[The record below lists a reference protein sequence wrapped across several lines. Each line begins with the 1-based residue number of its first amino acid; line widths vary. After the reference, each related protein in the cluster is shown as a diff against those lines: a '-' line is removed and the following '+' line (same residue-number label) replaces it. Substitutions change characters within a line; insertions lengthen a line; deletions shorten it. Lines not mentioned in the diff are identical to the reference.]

1 MSVGLQLLTSI
12 MTHGSREA
20 FRHLSVDFF
29 TEDEHPA
36 FNFINGF
43 FERHGGLPSIVIM
56 RENGFNLPAADGP
69 VSYYQ
74 EAMTGR
80 SIYQAYTRRQNDLFE
95 CFRTN
100 RMLDARQMIEDMLVE
115 MRGSAATPDTFTLTT
130 LMDQVWAEYEE
141 ARTRLGMVG
150 LPFGWPTVDEHTG
163 GMRQGELTTIV
174 ARPGV
179 AKSYAITRSACSAW
193 QTGASILFISMEMA
207 GVEIAKRILAMGS
220 GVNPDFITRGTV
232 SAWGEEHL
240 IATMERVGRM
250 PPWVMMVGNLTKS
263 TRDVDAM
270 IQEHRPDGVYID
282 ASYLLKGSKA
292 TTFRGKR
299 FEVVSETMRELQDLC
314 IRHNRAI
321 CQTVQFNRSQ
331 KDDDDFSLDNI
342 GQTDEIGQLSA
353 AVLAIK
359 KGKSPHERTRRRFGL
374 PKNRHGEDGIGW
386 DTHFLFSPFNMDE
399 IEAGGDETSTELYDE
414 TNPQGEQPP
423 AQDWH
428 Q

>member
-1 MSVGLQLLTSI
+1 MSVGLQLLNSI
-12 MTHGSREA
+12 VEHGSREA
-20 FRHLSVDFF
+20 FRHLNLEFF

-43 FERHGGLPSIVIM
+43 FERHGGLPSSAIM
-56 RENGFNLPAADGP
+56 QENGFNLPASDGP

-80 SIYQAYTRRQNDLFE
+80 SIYQAYTRRQTELFE
-95 CFRTN
+95 CFRSN
-100 RMLDARQMIEDMLVE
+100 QMIEARTLIEAMLVE
-115 MRGSAATPDTFTLTT
+115 MRGSASTPDTFMLAN

-179 AKSYAITRSACSAW
+179 AKSYAITRAACSAW

-207 GVEIAKRILAMGS
+207 GVEIAKRILAIGS

-232 SAWGEEHL
+232 SRWGEE
-240 IATMERVGRM
+240 IMQASIERVGQM
-250 PPWVMMVGNLTKS
+250 PPWVMMVGNLSKS

-270 IQEHRPDGVYID
+270 IQEHSPDGVYID
-282 ASYLLKGSKA
+282 ASYLLKA
-292 TTFRGKR
+292 TKSGTFRGKR
-299 FEVVSETMRELQDLC
+299 FEMVSETMRELQDLA

-331 KDDDDFSLDNI
+331 KEDDDFSLDNI

-353 AVLAIK
+353 AVIAIK
-359 KGKSPHERTRRRFGL
+359 KGKAPHERTRRRFGL
-374 PKNRHGEDGIGW
+374 PKNRHGEDGISW
-386 DTHFLFSPFNMDE
+386 ETHFQFNPFNMDE
-399 IEAGGDETSTELYDE
+399 IDHVGDETSTELYDE
-414 TNPQGEQPP
+414 TNPQGTQPP